1 MKSIINSTI
10 GTFISY
16 IKYQNLNKG
25 EFWLPEIGLF
35 PSNPNLFLRPLDGN
49 FTFLELH
56 FRISSTNS
64 NV

>member
-35 PSNPNLFLRPLDGN
+35 PSNPKLFLRPLDGE
-49 FTFLELH
+49 FYFLGVAL
-56 FRISSTNS
+56 
-64 NV
+64 